1 MSDMPPPPSTPPPP
15 PPPDGGSA
23 SEPANFGQRL
33 GAMLIDLAIFWV
45 PGAIVMYVAL
55 SVVPT
60 ELVICQNGTAICEQP
75 TGAGFGILALI
86 YLAILVGFLWYI
98 AEFDGRRGA
107 TIGRRALGT
116 KVVRIGTDEPI
127 GAGRAIGRWFGR
139 IISGIPCYLGYLW
152 MLWDD
157 KSQTWH
163 DKMTDAQVVKA

>member
-1 MSDMPPPPSTPPPP
+1 M
-15 PPPDGGSA
+15 
-23 SEPANFGQRL
+23 
-33 GAMLIDLAIFWV
+33 
-45 PGAIVMYVAL
+45 
-55 SVVPT
+55 PT

-86 YLAILVGFLWYI
+86 YLAILAGFLWYI
-98 AEFDGRRGA
+98 AEFEGRRGA

-116 KVVRIGTDEPI
+116 KVVRMGTDEPI
-127 GAGRAIGRWFGR
+127 GAGRAIGRYFGR

-163 DKMTDAQVVKA
+163 DKMADAQVVKA